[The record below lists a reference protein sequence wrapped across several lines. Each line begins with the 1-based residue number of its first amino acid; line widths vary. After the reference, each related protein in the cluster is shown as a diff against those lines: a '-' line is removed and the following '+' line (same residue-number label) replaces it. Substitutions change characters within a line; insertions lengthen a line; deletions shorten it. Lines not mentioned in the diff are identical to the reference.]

1 MICMHKAGEV
11 WWPWSSPKMRQ
22 LCIGS
27 RASSESAVGKSLPSN
42 GLRSQIL
49 SVLSVQ
55 GRFNSVMSESRY
67 AYMHLICIRESE
79 NADVFVREQRTT
91 HMNILIILLLGQLAH
106 FHRST
111 FWAKTSQ
118 IRSERLQHHRL
129 EPFLTMGSLASSC
142 TQALHSANRLG
153 SCFSFAEVQWDWSF
167 RERGF

>member
-1 MICMHKAGEV
+1 
-11 WWPWSSPKMRQ
+11 MRQ

-49 SVLSVQ
+49 SVPSVQ

-79 NADVFVREQRTT
+79 NAEVFVREQRT
-91 HMNILIILLLGQLAH
+91 HMNIFLLGQLPH
-106 FHRST
+106 FQTDQS
-111 FWAKTSQ
+111 FGLKPV
-118 IRSERLQHHRL
+118 RSERLQHHRL

-153 SCFSFAEVQWDWSF
+153 SCFFLRKFSGIGHFDEQMIL
-167 RERGF
+167 